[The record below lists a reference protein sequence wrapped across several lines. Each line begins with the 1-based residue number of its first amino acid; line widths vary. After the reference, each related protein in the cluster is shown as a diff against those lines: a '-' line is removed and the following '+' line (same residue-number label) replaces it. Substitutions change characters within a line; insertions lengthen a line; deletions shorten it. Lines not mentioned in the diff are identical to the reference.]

1 MGRTLP
7 SITSVYYSEL
17 AALSAFKHAL
27 KHSDQLVFD
36 ELFVCAHKHLAEAA
50 YAAHTLPLEIFMLAM
65 LLEEHKAV
73 VQVRQRL
80 EDASQKKAGL
90 FQI

>member
-27 KHSDQLVFD
+27 RPSDQLAFD
-36 ELFVCAHKHLAEAA
+36 ELFVNARKHLAEAA

-65 LLEEHKAV
+65 ILEEHKEV
-73 VQVRQRL
+73 MRL
-80 EDASQKKAGL
+80 RYLLEATTGA
-90 FQI
+90 

>member
-27 KHSDQLVFD
+27 KRSDQLVFD
-36 ELFVCAHKHLAEAA
+36 ELFVFAHKHLAEAA
-50 YAAHTLPLEIFMLAM
+50 YAAHPNNTIAKIDLNIKQLSVYPN
-65 LLEEHKAV
+65 
-73 VQVRQRL
+73 
-80 EDASQKKAGL
+80 
-90 FQI
+90 